1 MHDHEHL
8 DAGSPDDR
16 RATVPARPARDQA
29 QRLLDLQRTAG
40 NRAVLAR
47 VKINTGL
54 RRKDRTDAFSK
65 ESRDWWADPA
75 NKDKT
80 LKAFSDFLIGKA
92 NAVLKAIGSYE
103 VKPNYVAS
111 GTESGSFS
119 RVTWSMDINT
129 AKFSS
134 RAGVTKVS
142 DLTLDEAAEIADTVW
157 HEIRHSEQYFR
168 IARVRAAESK
178 KTGADVAKEI
188 EKDMSIPPAV
198 AQAAAAKPMKAA
210 KDNAYLRAEAKD
222 WESITIGLHASYKGI
237 INTWMG
243 EAREA
248 RDAAGAVD
256 ATNLAATKGTLA
268 AHINGWKTS
277 DQRGKFLDSHL
288 KTVEAVKDKSR
299 MDKLVVKNL
308 KAIKAALTKVQ
319 TAWKAVVD
327 NWATDDA
334 AARLRRLSAM
344 SDPARRPPDGHLRG
358 LPRPPAREGRL
369 GDGRRRRRRVPPA
382 RGAEAGRAGRPGG
395 CEVIATV
402 RELAGL
408 LAAPD
413 ITTGEVLTWLG
424 GTAEDLDSNVLVDR
438 PGARRGHAAPTSSA
452 TVPRPPT

>member
-1 MHDHEHL
+1 MLARVGPGVHDYEHRAA
-8 DAGSPDDR
+8 DAPDDR
-16 RATVPARPARDQA
+16 RATAKAPPARDQA
-29 QRLLDLQRTAG
+29 AERLLALQQSAG

-65 ESRDWWADPA
+65 EARDWWADPA

-92 NAVLKAIGSYE
+92 NAVLKAMGSYE
-103 VKPNYVAS
+103 VKPNYVATGS
-111 GTESGSFS
+111 DSGSFS

-129 AKFSS
+129 SKFSS
-134 RAGVTKVS
+134 RAGVAKVS

-178 KTGADVAKEI
+178 KTGADIAKEI

-210 KDNAYLRAEAKD
+210 KDNAYLRGEAKD

-268 AHINGWKTS
+268 GHINGWKG

-288 KTVEAVKDKSR
+288 KTVEAVKSKSR
-299 MDKLVVKNL
+299 MDKLVIKNL
-308 KAIKAALTKVQ
+308 KAIKAALTKVE
-319 TAWKAVVD
+319 TAWKAVND

-344 SDPARRPPDGHLRG
+344 WTPLADLRTATYAAYRDHLHEKDAWETGAAVGAEFR
-358 LPRPPAREGRL
+358 RL
-369 GDGRRRRRRVPPA
+369 GAPKP
-382 RGAEAGRAGRPGG
+382 
-395 CEVIATV
+395 
-402 RELAGL
+402 
-408 LAAPD
+408 AAPA
-413 ITTGEVLTWLG
+413 GVK
-424 GTAEDLDSNVLVDR
+424 
-438 PGARRGHAAPTSSA
+438 
-452 TVPRPPT
+452 